1 MTSPI
6 RVVVAHSD
14 AMLRDVVT
22 SALDVDDIEVM
33 AAVSTHAEALAALD
47 RMPDH
52 APHVAVME
60 VSGDHH
66 RPSVEQAAQRH
77 RVLVISDHEAP
88 DTVLAL
94 LELGVAGYLLQD
106 IPTDW
111 LPASVRELANGGAVL
126 QPAISALVLDQWRRL
141 RAGAGLIN
149 HRVRPLTPREKEILG
164 YVAQGLPA
172 KHIAAAL
179 GVTLKTIE
187 NHKIRI
193 FDKLGARTQAEAAY
207 LAISQGLVS

>member
-6 RVVVAHSD
+6 RVVVSHSD
-14 AMLRDVVT
+14 AMLRDVVA
-22 SALDVDDIEVM
+22 SALDVDDIEVV
-33 AAVSTHAEALAALD
+33 AAVTTHGEALAVLD
-47 RMPDH
+47 QIPGR
-52 APHVAVME
+52 PHVAVME